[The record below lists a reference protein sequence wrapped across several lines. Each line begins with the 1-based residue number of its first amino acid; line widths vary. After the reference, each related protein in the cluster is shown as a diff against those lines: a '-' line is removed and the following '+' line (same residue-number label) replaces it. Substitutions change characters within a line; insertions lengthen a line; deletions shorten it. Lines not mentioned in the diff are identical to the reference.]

1 MVIAILL
8 PRMKLT
14 GRNRST
20 LAQFICLGFLI
31 GSLAWEL
38 FERIMVH
45 SGLELA
51 LGIGPIG
58 FDLLVLSF
66 YFKINPGSFFGL
78 IGGFLLFRYT

>member
-1 MVIAILL
+1 
-8 PRMKLT
+8 MKLT
-14 GRNRST
+14 SRNRST
-20 LAQFICLGFLI
+20 LALFVFLGFLI
-31 GSLAWEL
+31 GSLVWEL
-38 FERIMVH
+38 FERILAH

-78 IGGFLLFRYT
+78 IAGFLLFRYT